1 MAPPH
6 ATSTAVLTKTPAPI
20 APAARVASGITQ
32 PHALQP
38 GQEQQSSHP
47 YVAARHDAEHDKQEG
62 LTSEAVVS
70 VEIRRAQRGKDDE
83 KYDRERHDYRRGR
96 ARLHLKSA
104 RLALDLLGAADR
116 DFEVGEERRQL
127 APTRAL
133 YEDSSGEQIEQRLA
147 DPLPCRAPG
156 LAPANRGGGDDP
168 KLRPQRR
175 RTTLAEYGDGSVDS
189 SRTGFQELAQH
200 PHRLQHCVLAQN
212 LLGPRSGGNGA
223 AHNRNRA
230 YGTCESQHRQ
240 PGDQGRGK
248 AANERDRQLDHG
260 EAGSAE
266 SWPTCGGDQCDL
278 QCPALA
284 HHSLDP
290 RRSN

>member
-6 ATSTAVLTKTPAPI
+6 AMSTAMPTKTPATI
-20 APAARVASGITQ
+20 APAARVASGIAQ

-47 YVAARHDAEHDKQEG
+47 YVTARHDAEHGKQEG
-62 LTSEAVVS
+62 LTSEVVVS

-83 KYDRERHDYRRGR
+83 KYDRERHDDRRGR

-104 RLALDLLGAADR
+104 RLALDLLGATDR

-127 APTRAL
+127 APARAL
-133 YEDSSGEQIEQRLA
+133 YEDRGGEQIEQRLA

-175 RTTLAEYGDGSVDS
+175 RTTLSQYGDGTVDS
-189 SRTGFQELAQH
+189 IPPGFQALAPH

-212 LLGPRSGGNGA
+212 LLGPRSSGNGR
-223 AHNRNRA
+223 AHKRTRA
-230 YGTCESQHRQ
+230 SATCES
-240 PGDQGRGK
+240 
-248 AANERDRQLDHG
+248 
-260 EAGSAE
+260 
-266 SWPTCGGDQCDL
+266 
-278 QCPALA
+278 
-284 HHSLDP
+284 
-290 RRSN
+290 

>member
-6 ATSTAVLTKTPAPI
+6 TTSTAVPTKTPAPI
-20 APAARVASGITQ
+20 APAARVASGIAQ

-47 YVAARHDAEHDKQEG
+47 YVTARHDAEHDKQEG

-70 VEIRRAQRGKDDE
+70 VEIRRTQRGKDGE

-127 APTRAL
+127 APARAL

-175 RTTLAEYGDGSVDS
+175 RTTLAQYGDGTVDS
-189 SRTGFQELAQH
+189 IRTGFQELAQH
-200 PHRLQHCVLAQN
+200 PHRFQNGVLAQD
-212 LLGPRSGGNGA
+212 LLGPRSSRNSA
-223 AHNRNRA
+223 AHNGHRA
-230 YGTCESQHRQ
+230 YGTGQSQDGK
-240 PGDQGRGK
+240 PSDQRRGA
-248 AANERDRQLDHG
+248 AANRRDRHLNRC
-260 EAGSAE
+260 EAGSA
-266 SWPTCGGDQCDL
+266 WP
-278 QCPALA
+278 
-284 HHSLDP
+284 
-290 RRSN
+290 